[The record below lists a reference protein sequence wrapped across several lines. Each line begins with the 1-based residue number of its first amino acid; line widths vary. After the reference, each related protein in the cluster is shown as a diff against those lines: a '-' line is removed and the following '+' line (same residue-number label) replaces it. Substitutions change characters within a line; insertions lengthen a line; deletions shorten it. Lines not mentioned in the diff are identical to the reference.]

1 MRLIDAKGL
10 KEKKGIDYSDTHRDR
25 LIKAGKFP
33 KPINLGPGRKLHWN
47 EDEIDALIAAML
59 AQRDEVV
66 S

>member
-10 KEKKGIDYSDTHRDR
+10 KERKGLDYSDTHRDR

-33 KPINLGPGRKLHWN
+33 KPIKLGPGRKNHWN

-59 AQRDEVV
+59 AQRDELA